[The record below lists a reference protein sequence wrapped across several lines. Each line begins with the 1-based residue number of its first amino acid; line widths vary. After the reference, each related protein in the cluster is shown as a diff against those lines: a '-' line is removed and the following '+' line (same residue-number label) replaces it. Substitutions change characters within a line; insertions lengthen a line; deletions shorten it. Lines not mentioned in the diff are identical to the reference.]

1 MSRAALSRAELD
13 AALESLP
20 HWTGDPHG
28 IRREVRFAS
37 YEAGVAFAVRVALY
51 AQRVDHH
58 PDLLIGWCRVE
69 VRYVTH
75 DAGGVTARDVDA
87 ARAVDAMVVAG

>member
-1 MSRAALSRAELD
+1 MARTALAPDALAAALAD
-13 AALESLP
+13 LP
-20 HWTGDPHG
+20 GWAGDSDG
-28 IRREVRFAS
+28 IRREFRFGS
-37 YEAGVAFAVRVALY
+37 YEAGVAFAVRVALH

-75 DAGGVTARDVDA
+75 DAGGVTARDLEG
-87 ARAVDAMVVAG
+87 ARAVDAMA